1 MVSLTAFRDSA
12 LLFYPPEMT
21 TSATA
26 CCKLIESSTGPRLT
40 VLPEEIIVKTF
51 EWCGFKE
58 VLACRLVRG

>member
-12 LLFYPPEMT
+12 LLFYPSEMS

-26 CCKLIESSTGPRLT
+26 CCKLTSSRLT
-40 VLPEEIIVKTF
+40 VLPEEIIIKIF
-51 EWCGFKE
+51 EWSDFKE